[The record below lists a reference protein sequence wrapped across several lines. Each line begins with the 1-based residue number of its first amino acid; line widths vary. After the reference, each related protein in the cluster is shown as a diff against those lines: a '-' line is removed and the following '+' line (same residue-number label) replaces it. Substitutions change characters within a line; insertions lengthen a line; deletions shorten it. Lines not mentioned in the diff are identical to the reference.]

1 MKHGKSN
8 KRQQNSK
15 RHHVCAAF
23 EKLYQSVNG
32 VRFINQGNSMMKFFR
47 ALAVL
52 FIAILITGLF
62 LSAFPVVMFIIT
74 ITIMIAFIV
83 FVVKGI
89 YEILKD

>member
-1 MKHGKSN
+1 
-8 KRQQNSK
+8 
-15 RHHVCAAF
+15 
-23 EKLYQSVNG
+23 
-32 VRFINQGNSMMKFFR
+32 MMKFFR